1 MNQNTRL
8 LCFLCGLW
16 ILVMVVTKV
25 GTVDADLSFFVF
37 RRCRRRRFVSSVER
51 GIWWPMDKPA
61 AVREKMISVVYDG
74 WGERDEHDGGR
85 WSAVGEVDK
94 GKESGWMWRKREC

>member
-1 MNQNTRL
+1 
-8 LCFLCGLW
+8 
-16 ILVMVVTKV
+16 MVVTKV

-61 AVREKMISVVYDG
+61 AVREKMTSVVYD
-74 WGERDEHDGGR
+74 
-85 WSAVGEVDK
+85 
-94 GKESGWMWRKREC
+94 GWMWRKREC